1 MPHRIKAHTVI
12 TAHTNADFDAL
23 AAIVAASKLYPD
35 AVLVFPGS
43 QEKNLRNFFIQST
56 TYLFNFK
63 TFKDINPETVE
74 LLVVVDTRQASRVQ
88 HVKALLDKPGLRIHL
103 YDHHPDTD
111 EDLPAEKSVVKTW
124 GSTTTILV
132 HEFMDQEGVDVF
144 EEEATMLGLGIFE
157 DTGSFTF
164 NSTTPHDFTA
174 AAWLRARGMD
184 LNVIAD
190 ILSRELSSEQVS
202 LLNDML
208 AAAKTYDI
216 HGIEVVITEADA
228 ERYVGDFAFLVHKLL
243 DMENIRVLFALARMD
258 DRVHLVARSRTP
270 DVDVG
275 QICAHFG
282 GGGHAYAASASIK
295 DKTTAEA
302 RDELFILL
310 SSHIHPQKSVETLM
324 NRAPV
329 CVSETDSI
337 ERAVEV
343 MTRFGLKGVPVTAPD
358 SRRVVGL
365 MEHKIADKA
374 ASHGLGH
381 VAVGEYMLRD
391 FRTIAPDADLYK
403 AMDIIVGQ
411 RQRMVPVVAEG
422 EMVGVMTRTDLINVL
437 IQEPARIPESLLPDK
452 QRDRNIG
459 STMRNRLP
467 ASLIQLLDEAG
478 RLGASLGHE
487 VYAVGGFVRDILLAR
502 PNLDLD
508 LVVEGDGVGFAQA
521 LAERH
526 GGRVKPHHKFK
537 TAVVVLPGGQRVDV
551 ATARL
556 EYYEF
561 PAALPVVELSSI
573 KMDLYRRD
581 FTVNALALHLNP
593 GSFGRLVDFFGAQ
606 RDIKERTIRVLHSLS
621 FVEDPTR
628 ILRAIRFEQRFSFRI
643 GGQTDR
649 LIRNAV
655 QLNIFDRLSGARLF
669 HELKLIFE
677 ESSPLNCLR
686 RMQEFKLLRAILP
699 ELELDAPKEEILE
712 ELEKVASW
720 YNLLYLEP
728 KPTPWKLYLLGMT
741 RKMDSPKVVTACD
754 RLSLSGRERREFLQL
769 KAFIYQATPELMAW
783 NAEGGPLS
791 RLHAIL
797 SHMPVESLL
806 FLMARS
812 RTENVRKHISLFLT
826 RLRHVKLDVT
836 GKDLIALGIPTGPQY
851 TAILKRLMAAKLD
864 EEAST
869 RQEQLALARRLA
881 MQVEER
887 E

>member
-1 MPHRIKAHTVI
+1 MPHRLKAPTVI

-63 TFKDINPETVE
+63 TFKDINPDTVE
-74 LLVVVDTRQASRVQ
+74 LLVLVDTRQASRVQ
-88 HVKALLDKPGLRIHL
+88 HVRAILDKPGLRIHL
-103 YDHHPDTD
+103 YDHHPNTD
-111 EDLPAEKSVVKTW
+111 EDLPAEKSVVKPW

-132 HEFMDQEGVDVF
+132 HEYFGKDIDLF
-144 EEEATMLGLGIFE
+144 DEEATMLGLGIFE

-164 NSTTPHDFTA
+164 NSTTEHDFTA

-184 LNVIAD
+184 LNVISD

-228 ERYVGDFAFLVHKLL
+228 EHYIGDFAFLVHKLL

-310 SSHIHPQKSVETLM
+310 SSHIHPQRTVDSLM
-324 NRAPV
+324 NKAPV
-329 CVSETDSI
+329 CIEENASI
-337 ERAVEV
+337 ERAVEL
-343 MTRFGLKGVPVTAPD
+343 MTRFGLKGVVVTAPGTK
-358 SRRVVGL
+358 RVVGL

-374 ASHGLGH
+374 QGHGLSQ

-391 FRTIAPDADLYK
+391 FRTIAPEADLYK
-403 AMDIIVGQ
+403 AMDIIVGH
-411 RQRMVPVVAEG
+411 RQRLVPVVTADEI
-422 EMVGVMTRTDLINVL
+422 VGVITRTDLINVL

-452 QRDRNIG
+452 QRDRNIQ

-467 ASLIQLLDEAG
+467 APMIKLLEEAG
-478 RLGASLGHE
+478 SLGAALGYE

-502 PNLDLD
+502 TNLDLD
-508 LVVEGDGVGFAQA
+508 LVVEGDGIVFAQA
-521 LAERH
+521 LADRYE
-526 GGRVKPHHKFK
+526 GRVKPHHKFK
-537 TAVVVLPGGQRVDV
+537 TAVVVLPDGQRVDV

-593 GSFGRLVDFFGAQ
+593 GSMGRLVDFFGAQ

-628 ILRAIRFEQRFSFRI
+628 ILRAIRFEQRFAFRI
-643 GGQTDR
+643 GGQTER
-649 LIRNAV
+649 LIKNVV
-655 QLNIFDRLSGARLF
+655 QLGIFDRLSGSRLF
-669 HELKLIFE
+669 HEMRLVFE

-699 ELELDAPKEEILE
+699 EMELDGPKEEILE
-712 ELEKVASW
+712 ELEKVHSW

-728 KPTPWKLYLLGMT
+728 KPAPWKLYLLGMT
-741 RKMDSPKVVTACD
+741 RKMDSPKVERACD
-754 RLSLSGRERREFLQL
+754 RFSLSGRERREFLQL
-769 KAFIYQATPELMAW
+769 KAFIYQATPELMSW
-783 NAEGGPLS
+783 NAEHGSLS

-797 SHMPVESLL
+797 SHQPVESLL

-812 RTENVRKHISLFLT
+812 RTENVRKHISLYLT
-826 RLRHVKLDVT
+826 RLRQTKLDIT
-836 GKDLIALGIPTGPQY
+836 GKDLIALGIPPGPLY
-851 TAILKRLMAAKLD
+851 TEILRRLMAAKLD
-864 EEAST
+864 DEAPT
-869 RQEQLALARRLA
+869 RQAQLGMARKMA
-881 MQVEER
+881 MQVEEKG
-887 E
+887 